1 MNFSTKEVMLVLA
14 FIAAALYVSMI
25 IGEKFVAVVLPVL
38 FGGLILVIAFIARGR
53 VQRERQAQYL
63 RRGEP
68 VASRLAM
75 MGPRSDV
82 RRAPSSPQVYRPSAC
97 HWQANIVFLVFM
109 LLILV
114 LDERMSVFSPGGALF
129 GFLVMGIMTLSLYSG
144 NRRWVFLH
152 DDRLEIH
159 GVLAKLLRDRFGL
172 RLVNP
177 IVIYYRS
184 IRILQ
189 GLEEHGNLTI
199 VQRTADGEWK
209 EYLVSR
215 VQIENHA
222 DLEVELLRRVPAHCE
237 LDPDPQRY
245 IQLPWPF
252 KRGKGVAKYGKEG
265 QTWV

>member
-1 MNFSTKEVMLVLA
+1 M
-14 FIAAALYVSMI
+14 
-25 IGEKFVAVVLPVL
+25 
-38 FGGLILVIAFIARGR
+38 IAFSARGR

-97 HWQANIVFLVFM
+97 HWGTGSVVIGVV
-109 LLILV
+109 LLIFV
-114 LDERMSVFSPGGALF
+114 LKDPAWALSPGGL
-129 GFLVMGIMTLSLYSG
+129 LVGCLLTGGMVLQEYSA

-237 LDPDPQRY
+237 LHPDPQRY
-245 IQLPWPF
+245 IQLPWPL
-252 KRGKGVAKYGKEG
+252 KRVKGDVKSEK
-265 QTWV
+265 